1 MEFNILS
8 YILLGIIALL
18 SIVFILVFLSQNKKI
33 KENNFSIKKTLKKY
47 EDEIN
52 YTKAEIKRQNYIIND
67 YQSKLF
73 QKQQNFNET
82 QEQHKTSTEQYKGNN
97 EEIIRQQNILEN
109 EKLKFKDKTKRLW
122 EQSIAIHKEKE
133 KIDNQRKQI
142 VKTHQ
147 QVTDSIRYA
156 KNIQT
161 ALLPPKAYFDGTPL
175 DYFIFFKPRDIV
187 SGDFYWIRKNKQKL
201 IVVAADCTGHGVP
214 GAFMSMLGISALN
227 DIVSENMDISP
238 AEILEQLR
246 QFVIKSLRQG
256 VDVFGSKDG
265 MDAAICVF
273 DFSQKTVEYAGA
285 YNPLYM
291 IRDGELSE
299 YKAVKN
305 PVAHYIK
312 MKPFVNN
319 RIKYKENDFFYIFS
333 DGYIDQFGGE
343 TRRKYMSA
351 NFKKLLKKLSTTE
364 TTMEKIHGKLDTEFQ
379 EWKSDRHE
387 QLDDVL
393 VIGLK
398 T

>member
-8 YILLGIIALL
+8 YIFLSIIVLLVII
-18 SIVFILVFLSQNKKI
+18 IVFIFVWQKRKI
-33 KENNFSIKKTLKKY
+33 KQNELLVKKTLKKY

-52 YTKAEIKRQNYIIND
+52 YNQSEIKRQNYIITD

-73 QKQQNFNET
+73 QKQQNFNEA
-82 QEQHKTSTEQYKGNN
+82 QEQLETTTEKYQGND
-97 EEIIRQQNILEN
+97 EEIIKQQNILES
-109 EKLKFKDKTKRLW
+109 EKLKFKEKTKKLW

-133 KIDNQRKQI
+133 RVDNQRKQI
-142 VKTHQ
+142 EKTHQ

-161 ALLPPKAYFDGTPL
+161 ALLPPEAYFENTPL
-175 DYFIFFKPRDIV
+175 DYFILFKPRDIV
-187 SGDFYWIRKNKQKL
+187 SGDFYWIKKNEQKI

-227 DIVSENMDISP
+227 DIVSENIDISP
-238 AEILEQLR
+238 ADILEKLR

-256 VDVFGSKDG
+256 VDAFGSKDG
-265 MDAAICVF
+265 MDAAVCVF
-273 DFSQKTVEYAGA
+273 DFSEKIVEYAGA
-285 YNPLYM
+285 YNPLYL
-291 IRDGELSE
+291 IRNSELSE

-319 RIKYKENDFFYIFS
+319 RIEYKENDFFYIFS
-333 DGYIDQFGGE
+333 DGFIDQFGGE
-343 TRRKYMSA
+343 NRRKYMSA
-351 NFKKLLKKLSTTE
+351 NFKKLLRKLSTPE
-364 TTMEKIHGKLDTEFQ
+364 AKMNQIYLELDKEF
-379 EWKSDRHE
+379 ENWKTDRYE